1 MKFLSWTGLQ
11 YFYSKYIGNLNE
23 QLKNVKESIGNLG
36 NLATASKENLV
47 YAINEI
53 KSALSSFVE
62 KKDIVDN
69 LTTESEIA
77 PLSANMGAEL
87 NKYIGSVSKDMSVE
101 TEWKIYQ
108 ENGWTLNYRKSGYK
122 RYQVLVIKTESKS
135 QGIRDSLIIARCP
148 FTPNINQRLPMIM
161 NVAQAPVGYGNVQF
175 LENGAITLSASEYAN
190 RVTFECYGEVIV
202 K

>member
-69 LTTESEIA
+69 LTSQAGDA
-77 PLSANMGAEL
+77 PLSANMGREL
-87 NKYIGSVSKDMSVE
+87 SRDMSVE

-108 ENGWTLNYRKSGYK
+108 ENGWTLKYRKSGYK
-122 RYQVLVIKTESKS
+122 RYQVLVAKTESKS

-161 NVAQAPVGYGNVQF
+161 SVAQAPVGYGNVQF

-190 RVTFECYGEVIV
+190 QVTFECYGEVIV
-202 K
+202 R

>member
-23 QLKNVKESIGNLG
+23 QLNNVKENIGNLG
-36 NLATASKENLV
+36 NLATTSKENLV

-69 LTTESEIA
+69 LTSQAGDA
-77 PLSANMGAEL
+77 PLSANMGREL
-87 NKYIGSVSKDMSVE
+87 SEDMSVE

-108 ENGWTLNYRKSGYK
+108 ENGWTLKYRKSGYK
-122 RYQVLVIKTESKS
+122 RYQVLVAKTESKS

-161 NVAQAPVGYGNVQF
+161 SVAQAPVGYGNVQF

-190 RVTFECYGEVIV
+190 QVTFECYGEVIV
-202 K
+202 R

>member
-1 MKFLSWTGLQ
+1 MKYLSWTGLQ
-11 YFYSKYIGNLNE
+11 HFYSKYIGNLNE
-23 QLKNVKESIGNLG
+23 QLKNVKKSIGNLG
-36 NLATASKENLV
+36 NLATTSKENLV

-69 LTTESEIA
+69 LTTESKIA

-122 RYQVLVIKTESKS
+122 RYQVRVAKTESRS
-135 QGIRDSLIIARCP
+135 QGIRDSLIMARCP

-161 NVAQAPVGYGNVQF
+161 SVAQAPVGYGNVQF
-175 LENGAITLSASEYAN
+175 LVNGTITLSASEYASQ
-190 RVTFECYGEVIV
+190 VTFECYGEVIV
-202 K
+202 Q

>member
-69 LTTESEIA
+69 LTSQAGDA
-77 PLSANMGAEL
+77 PLSANMGREL
-87 NKYIGSVSKDMSVE
+87 SEDMSVE

-122 RYQVLVIKTESKS
+122 RYQVLVTKTESKS

-175 LENGAITLSASEYAN
+175 LENGAITLSASEYSN

>member
-69 LTTESEIA
+69 LTSQAGDA
-77 PLSANMGAEL
+77 PLSANMGREL
-87 NKYIGSVSKDMSVE
+87 SEDMSVE

-122 RYQVLVIKTESKS
+122 RYQVLVTKTESKS

>member
-23 QLKNVKESIGNLG
+23 QLNNVKESIGNLG

-69 LTTESEIA
+69 LTSQAGDA
-77 PLSANMGAEL
+77 PLSANMGREL
-87 NKYIGSVSKDMSVE
+87 SEDMSVE

-108 ENGWTLNYRKSGYK
+108 ENGWTLKYRKSGYK
-122 RYQVLVIKTESKS
+122 RYQVLVAKTESKS

-161 NVAQAPVGYGNVQF
+161 SVAQAPVGYGNVQF

-190 RVTFECYGEVIV
+190 QVTFECYGEVIV
-202 K
+202 R

>member
-1 MKFLSWTGLQ
+1 MKYLSWTGLQ
-11 YFYSKYIGNLNE
+11 HFYSKYIGNLNE
-23 QLKNVKESIGNLG
+23 QLKNVKKSIGNLG

-69 LTTESEIA
+69 LTSQAGDA
-77 PLSANMGAEL
+77 PLSANMGREL
-87 NKYIGSVSKDMSVE
+87 SEDMSVE

-108 ENGWTLNYRKSGYK
+108 ENGWTLKYRKSGYK
-122 RYQVLVIKTESKS
+122 RYQVLVAKTESKS

-161 NVAQAPVGYGNVQF
+161 SVAQAPVGYGNVQF
-175 LENGAITLSASEYAN
+175 LVNGAITLSASEYAN
-190 RVTFECYGEVIV
+190 QVTFECYGEVIV
-202 K
+202 E

>member
-1 MKFLSWTGLQ
+1 MKYLSWTGLQ
-11 YFYSKYIGNLNE
+11 HFYSKYIGNLNE
-23 QLKNVKESIGNLG
+23 QLKNVKKSIGNLG

-69 LTTESEIA
+69 LTSQAGDA
-77 PLSANMGAEL
+77 PLSANMGREL
-87 NKYIGSVSKDMSVE
+87 SEDMSVE

-108 ENGWTLNYRKSGYK
+108 ENGWTLKYRKSGYK
-122 RYQVLVIKTESKS
+122 RYQVLVAKTESRS

-161 NVAQAPVGYGNVQF
+161 SVAQAPVGYGNVQF
-175 LENGAITLSASEYAN
+175 LVNGAITLSASEYAN
-190 RVTFECYGEVIV
+190 QVTFECYGEVIV
-202 K
+202 E

>member
-1 MKFLSWTGLQ
+1 MKYLSWTGLQ
-11 YFYSKYIGNLNE
+11 HFYSKYIGNLNE
-23 QLKNVKESIGNLG
+23 QLKNVKKSIGNLG
-36 NLATASKENLV
+36 NLATTSKENLV

-69 LTTESEIA
+69 LTSQAGDA
-77 PLSANMGAEL
+77 PLSANMGREL
-87 NKYIGSVSKDMSVE
+87 SEDMSVE

-108 ENGWTLNYRKSGYK
+108 ENGWTLKYRKSGYK
-122 RYQVLVIKTESKS
+122 RYQVLVAKTESKS

-148 FTPNINQRLPMIM
+148 FTPNINQRLPMIIS
-161 NVAQAPVGYGNVQF
+161 VAQAPVGYGNVQF

-190 RVTFECYGEVIV
+190 QVTFECYGEVIV
-202 K
+202 R

>member
-1 MKFLSWTGLQ
+1 MKYLSWTGLQ
-11 YFYSKYIGNLNE
+11 HFYSKYIGNLNE
-23 QLKNVKESIGNLG
+23 QLKNVKKSIGNLG

-69 LTTESEIA
+69 LTSQAGDA
-77 PLSANMGAEL
+77 PLSANMGREL
-87 NKYIGSVSKDMSVE
+87 SEDMSVE

-108 ENGWTLNYRKSGYK
+108 ENGWTLKYRKSGYK
-122 RYQVLVIKTESKS
+122 RYQVLVIKTESRS

-161 NVAQAPVGYGNVQF
+161 NVAQTPVGYGNVQF
-175 LENGAITLSASEYAN
+175 LVNGAITLSASEYAN
-190 RVTFECYGEVIV
+190 QVTFECYGEVIV
-202 K
+202 E

>member
-1 MKFLSWTGLQ
+1 MKYLSWTGLQ
-11 YFYSKYIGNLNE
+11 HFYSKYIGNLNE
-23 QLKNVKESIGNLG
+23 QLKNVKKSIGNLG
-36 NLATASKENLV
+36 NLATTSKENLV

-69 LTTESEIA
+69 LTSQAGDA
-77 PLSANMGAEL
+77 PLSANMGREL
-87 NKYIGSVSKDMSVE
+87 REDMSVE

-108 ENGWTLNYRKSGYK
+108 ENGWTLKYRKSGYK
-122 RYQVLVIKTESKS
+122 RYQVLVAKTESKS

-161 NVAQAPVGYGNVQF
+161 SVAQAPVGYGNVQF

-190 RVTFECYGEVIV
+190 QVTFECYGEVIV
-202 K
+202 R

>member
-23 QLKNVKESIGNLG
+23 QLKNVKKSIGNLG

-69 LTTESEIA
+69 LTSQAGDA
-77 PLSANMGAEL
+77 PLSANMGREL
-87 NKYIGSVSKDMSVE
+87 SEDMSVE

-122 RYQVLVIKTESKS
+122 RYQVLVKKTESRS

-148 FTPNINQRLPMIM
+148 FTPNTNQRLPMIM

-175 LENGAITLSASEYAN
+175 LVNGAITLSASEYAN
-190 RVTFECYGEVIV
+190 QVTFECYGEVIV

>member
-1 MKFLSWTGLQ
+1 MKYLSWTGLQ
-11 YFYSKYIGNLNE
+11 HFYDKYIGNLNE
-23 QLKNVKESIGNLG
+23 QLKDVKESIGNLG

-69 LTTESEIA
+69 LTSQAGDA
-77 PLSANMGAEL
+77 PLSANMGREL
-87 NKYIGSVSKDMSVE
+87 SEDMSVE

-108 ENGWTLNYRKSGYK
+108 ENGWTLKYRKSGYK
-122 RYQVLVIKTESKS
+122 RYQVLVAKTESKS

-161 NVAQAPVGYGNVQF
+161 SVAQAPVGYGNVQF

-190 RVTFECYGEVIV
+190 QVTFECYGEVIV
-202 K
+202 R

>member
-87 NKYIGSVSKDMSVE
+87 NKY
-101 TEWKIYQ
+101 
-108 ENGWTLNYRKSGYK
+108 
-122 RYQVLVIKTESKS
+122 
-135 QGIRDSLIIARCP
+135 
-148 FTPNINQRLPMIM
+148 
-161 NVAQAPVGYGNVQF
+161 
-175 LENGAITLSASEYAN
+175 
-190 RVTFECYGEVIV
+190 
-202 K
+202 

>member
-1 MKFLSWTGLQ
+1 MKYLSWTGLQ
-11 YFYSKYIGNLNE
+11 HFYSKYIGNLNE
-23 QLKNVKESIGNLG
+23 QLKNVKKSIGNLG
-36 NLATASKENLV
+36 NLATTSKENLV

-69 LTTESEIA
+69 LTSQAGDA
-77 PLSANMGAEL
+77 PLSANMGREL
-87 NKYIGSVSKDMSVE
+87 SEDMSVE

-108 ENGWTLNYRKSGYK
+108 ENGWTLKYRKSGYK
-122 RYQVLVIKTESKS
+122 RYQVLVAKTESKS

-161 NVAQAPVGYGNVQF
+161 SVAQAPVGYGNVQF

-202 K
+202 R

>member
-1 MKFLSWTGLQ
+1 MKYLSWTGLQ
-11 YFYSKYIGNLNE
+11 HFYSKYIGNLNE
-23 QLKNVKESIGNLG
+23 QLKNVKKSIGNLG
-36 NLATASKENLV
+36 NLATTSKENLV

-69 LTTESEIA
+69 LTSQAGDA
-77 PLSANMGAEL
+77 PLSANMGREL
-87 NKYIGSVSKDMSVE
+87 SEDMSVE

-108 ENGWTLNYRKSGYK
+108 ENGWTLKYRKSGYK
-122 RYQVLVIKTESKS
+122 RYQVLVAKTESKS

-148 FTPNINQRLPMIM
+148 FTPNINQRLPMIVS
-161 NVAQAPVGYGNVQF
+161 VAQAPVGYGNVQF

-202 K
+202 R